1 MSCIL
6 YNIHNLGSKDD
17 EEGNWL
23 QPRML
28 WARICENLILHTP
41 AAVILMGL
49 TTFVN
54 GYNNMA
60 NKEFQNK

>member
-54 GYNNMA
+54 G
-60 NKEFQNK
+60 